1 MPLFISPPRNSFD
14 KSQAT
19 SSSAVQYANDDI
31 RKFLEMSAA
40 QLGLALDRE
49 AKSRALEG
57 LRRSV
62 VEGGAHCSDTQT
74 EKIRGIESP
83 ENLEGAWVTKGEDRS
98 IISSA
103 KDVYA
108 AVTTALARA
117 LVHCERFE
125 VRKTR
130 VHAAQTK
137 LSLIYPRSLPPEVPE
152 DGSRAQTQSV
162 AQRCVR

>member
-1 MPLFISPPRNSFD
+1 MPLFISLPWNSFEN
-14 KSQAT
+14 SQTT

-62 VEGGAHCSDTQT
+62 VEDGAHCSNMQT
-74 EKIRGIESP
+74 EKIGGIESP
-83 ENLEGAWVTKGEDRS
+83 ETLEEARDTKGEDRP

-108 AVTTALARA
+108 AVTTAIAKA

-125 VRKTR
+125 VRKTQI
-130 VHAAQTK
+130 HGAQTK
-137 LSLIYPRSLPPEVPE
+137 LSLIYPGPLPFRSP
-152 DGSRAQTQSV
+152 
-162 AQRCVR
+162 